1 MVSLVTAILS
11 FLLICLWVNEITIK
25 IWHLETRGLIFL
37 FILSSVLSFLLHKK
51 QRVRAVRELEAGSEK
66 ILDQSKKEAETL
78 RRFLN
83 ARDSENYRKFYS
95 APISS
100 TIVLNF
106 QFKKFVSYRNIV
118 LHSLHPTFVSL
129 KYEFSRG
136 EDGCCGC

>member
-1 MVSLVTAILS
+1 MLIYPDRWAVVSVITAILS

-51 QRVRAVRELEAGSEK
+51 QRLQAVRELKTGSEK

-83 ARDSENYRKFYS
+83 AKDSE
-95 APISS
+95 
-100 TIVLNF
+100 
-106 QFKKFVSYRNIV
+106 
-118 LHSLHPTFVSL
+118 
-129 KYEFSRG
+129 
-136 EDGCCGC
+136 D